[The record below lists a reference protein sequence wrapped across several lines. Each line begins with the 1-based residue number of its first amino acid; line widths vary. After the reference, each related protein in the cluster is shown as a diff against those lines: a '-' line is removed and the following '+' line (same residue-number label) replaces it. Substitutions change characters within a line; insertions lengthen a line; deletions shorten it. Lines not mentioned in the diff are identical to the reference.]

1 MNVFV
6 AGATGVLGRRIVE
19 RFDANGHDVVGLA
32 RDDDGDDL
40 VTSRGGTAHRG
51 DVTDY
56 DSLVEGAEGAD
67 VVVHAATAI
76 PTAQKP
82 SAEDWERNDRVRV
95 EGAKNLTRLAAEVGA
110 DQFVQPSVAWVARQ
124 PDGRSFDESADPN
137 PDRTTRSA
145 LEAESIARRAG
156 EEHGFDVAVLR
167 FGWFYGP
174 ESAQTR
180 QIGENLLSGDMP
192 VVGGGLLGREDA
204 TLSCIH
210 VADAADALVA
220 AVESG
225 VDGLYHVVDE
235 EPVTFETFLTELAS
249 QLDADE
255 PSRVPGW
262 LARFFVGKDA
272 VRLFTN
278 SMPTTNE
285 KFERE
290 VGWEPSYPTYREGL
304 EAVVEAWEEE
314 ETPFVR

>member
-1 MNVFV
+1 MKTFI
-6 AGATGVLGRRIVE
+6 AGATGVLGRRLVAK
-19 RFDANGHDVVGLA
+19 FDANGHDVVGLT
-32 RDDDGDDL
+32 RDEDGDEI

-56 DSLVEGAEGAD
+56 ESLVDGAEGAD

-95 EGAKNLTRLAAEVGA
+95 EGTKNLTKVAAEVDA
-110 DQFVQPSVAWVARQ
+110 DQYVQPSVAWVARQ
-124 PDGRSFDESADPN
+124 PDGSAFDEDADPN

-145 LEAESIARRAG
+145 LEAETIAQEAG
-156 EEHGFDVAVLR
+156 EDHGFDVAVLR

-174 ESAQTR
+174 ESAQIK
-180 QIGENLLSGDMP
+180 QIGENLVSGDMP
-192 VVGGGLLGREDA
+192 VVGSGLLGRGDA

-220 AVESG
+220 TVEAG
-225 VDGLYHVVDE
+225 ADGLWHVVDE
-235 EPVTFETFLTELAS
+235 KPVTVETFLTEFAS
-249 QLDADE
+249 RLDADE

-262 LARFFVGKDA
+262 LARFFIGKDN
-272 VRLFTN
+272 VRFFTN

-285 KFERE
+285 KFKRD
-290 VGWEPSYPTYREGL
+290 VDWEPSYPTYREGL
-304 EAVVEAWEEE
+304 DDVTDAWAESDA
-314 ETPFVR
+314 PFER